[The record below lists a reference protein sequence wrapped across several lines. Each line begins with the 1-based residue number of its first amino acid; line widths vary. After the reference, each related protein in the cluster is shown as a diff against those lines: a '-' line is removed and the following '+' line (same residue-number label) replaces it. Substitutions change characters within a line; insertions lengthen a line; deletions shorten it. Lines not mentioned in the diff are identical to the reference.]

1 MPAQP
6 PSLSLLLDNDVANFN
21 VIYDDY
27 FDVFFVIV
35 YFIVALVVIAVA
47 VLLMFTGS
55 ICLINNNGRRRR
67 RIPRPQLPNRGAHSW
82 SKK

>member
-27 FDVFFVIV
+27 FDVFFCYCLLYCRSCCYCCGSFVDV
-35 YFIVALVVIAVA
+35 YWVN
-47 VLLMFTGS
+47 LL
-55 ICLINNNGRRRR
+55 N
-67 RIPRPQLPNRGAHSW
+67 
-82 SKK
+82 